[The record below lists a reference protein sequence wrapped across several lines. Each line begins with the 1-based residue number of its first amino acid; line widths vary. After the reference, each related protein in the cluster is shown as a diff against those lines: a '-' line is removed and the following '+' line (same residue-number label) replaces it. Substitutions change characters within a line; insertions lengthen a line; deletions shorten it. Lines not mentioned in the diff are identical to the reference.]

1 MSEASDVSVDTQP
14 DNTSA
19 DNNGGFFVPDDY
31 KEAGWVQNIKS
42 YDDLWKMNAN
52 AQNLI
57 GRKTIGVPSED
68 ATEAE
73 INDFYAKTRPADIK
87 DYGLD
92 EDDSKD
98 FAQLFY
104 DNGLSKRQVGSLVS
118 GMQKVFEEKQAE
130 LVSQEGYDA
139 EMKARFGDTAKQ
151 TAQKVANFIKSE
163 AEEKDKAI
171 LEALPNNAVGAVYSL
186 INKTMTRYAV
196 KDTDTGVA
204 GSGSVGKKE
213 PDWAAY
219 NTEAQKLSSRPH
231 TMADL
236 IELKEKFN
244 IPHK

>member
-1 MSEASDVSVDTQP
+1 MSEESDVSVDTQP
-14 DNTSA
+14 DNTAA
-19 DNNGGFFVPDDY
+19 DDTGGFFVPDEY
-31 KEAGWVQNIKS
+31 KEAGWTQNIKS

-68 ATEAE
+68 ATDAE
-73 INDFYAKTRPADIK
+73 INEFYAKTRPADIN

-104 DNGLSKRQVGSLVS
+104 DNGLSKRQVGNLVA
-118 GMQKVFEEKQAE
+118 GIQKVFEDQQAE
-130 LVSQEGYDA
+130 LVSQEGFDA
-139 EMKARFGDTAKQ
+139 EMKSRFGDNAKQ
-151 TAQKVANFIKSE
+151 TAQSVANLIKRE
-163 AEEKDKAI
+163 ANDKDKAV
-171 LEALPNNAVGAVYSL
+171 LEALPNNAVGALYGV
-186 INKTMTRYAV
+186 INKIMTRYAV

-204 GSGSVGKKE
+204 GTGSVGKKE
-213 PDWAAY
+213 PDWAGY
-219 NTEAQKLSSRPH
+219 NAEAQKLSSRPH

-236 IELKEKFN
+236 YELKDKFN

>member
-1 MSEASDVSVDTQP
+1 MSEESDVSVDTQP
-14 DNTSA
+14 DNTAA
-19 DNNGGFFVPDDY
+19 DNTGGFFVPDEY
-31 KEAGWVQNIKS
+31 KEAGWTQNIKS

-68 ATEAE
+68 ATDAE
-73 INDFYAKTRPADIK
+73 INEFYAKTRPADIN

-104 DNGLSKRQVGSLVS
+104 DNGLSKRQVSNLVA
-118 GMQKVFEEKQAE
+118 GIQKVFEDQQAE
-130 LVSQEGYDA
+130 LVSQEGFDA
-139 EMKARFGDTAKQ
+139 EMKSRFGDNAKQ
-151 TAQKVANFIKSE
+151 TAQSVANLIKRE
-163 AEEKDKAI
+163 ANDKDKAV
-171 LEALPNNAVGAVYSL
+171 LEAMPNNAVGAVYGV
-186 INKTMTRYAV
+186 INKIMTRYAV

-204 GSGSVGKKE
+204 GTGSVGKKE

-219 NTEAQKLSSRPH
+219 NAEAQKLSSRPH

-236 IELKEKFN
+236 YELKDKFN

>member
-1 MSEASDVSVDTQP
+1 MSEESDVSVDTQP
-14 DNTSA
+14 DNTAA
-19 DNNGGFFVPDDY
+19 DNTGGFFVPDEY
-31 KEAGWVQNIKS
+31 KEAGWTQNIKS

-68 ATEAE
+68 ATDAE
-73 INDFYAKTRPADIK
+73 INEFYAKTRPADIN

-104 DNGLSKRQVGSLVS
+104 DNGLSKRQVGNLVA
-118 GMQKVFEEKQAE
+118 GIQKVFEDQQAE
-130 LVSQEGYDA
+130 LVSQEGFDA
-139 EMKARFGDTAKQ
+139 EMKSRFGDNAKQ
-151 TAQKVANFIKSE
+151 TAQSVANLIKRE
-163 AEEKDKAI
+163 ANDKDKAA
-171 LEALPNNAVGAVYSL
+171 LEALPNNAVGALYGV
-186 INKTMTRYAV
+186 INNIMTRYAI

-204 GSGSVGKKE
+204 GKGNVGKKE
-213 PDWAAY
+213 PDWAGY

-236 IELKEKFN
+236 YELKEKFN

>member
-1 MSEASDVSVDTQP
+1 MSEESDVSVDTQP
-14 DNTSA
+14 DNTAA
-19 DNNGGFFVPDDY
+19 DNTGGFFVPDEY
-31 KEAGWVQNIKS
+31 KEAGWTQNIKS

-68 ATEAE
+68 ATDAE
-73 INDFYAKTRPADIK
+73 INEFYAKTRPADIN

-104 DNGLSKRQVGSLVS
+104 DNGLSKRQVSNLVA
-118 GMQKVFEEKQAE
+118 GIQKVFEDQQAE
-130 LVSQEGYDA
+130 LVSQEGFDA
-139 EMKARFGDTAKQ
+139 EMKARFGDNAKQ
-151 TAQKVANFIKSE
+151 TAQSVANLIKRE
-163 AEEKDKAI
+163 ANDKDKAV
-171 LEALPNNAVGAVYSL
+171 LEAMPNNAVGAVYGV
-186 INKTMTRYAV
+186 INKIMTRYAV

-204 GSGSVGKKE
+204 GTGSVGKKE
-213 PDWAAY
+213 PDWAGY
-219 NTEAQKLSSRPH
+219 NAEAQKLSSRPH

-236 IELKEKFN
+236 YELKDKFN